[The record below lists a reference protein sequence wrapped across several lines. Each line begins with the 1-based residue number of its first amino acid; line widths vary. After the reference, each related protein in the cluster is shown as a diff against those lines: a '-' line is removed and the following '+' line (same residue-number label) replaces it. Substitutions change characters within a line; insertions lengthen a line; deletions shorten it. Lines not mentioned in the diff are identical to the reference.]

1 MPYFKKSKLM
11 QKIHDKQN
19 IEVLNKDK
27 NQPCICMTVS
37 PAAHPDPGA
46 GSILHLK
53 SGNGFW
59 SQF

>member
-1 MPYFKKSKLM
+1 M